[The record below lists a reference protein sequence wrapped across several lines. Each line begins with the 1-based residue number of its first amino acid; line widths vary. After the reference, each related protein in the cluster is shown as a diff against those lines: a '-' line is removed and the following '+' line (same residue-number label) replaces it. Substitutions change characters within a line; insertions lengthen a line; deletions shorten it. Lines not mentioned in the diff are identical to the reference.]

1 MRFFYMNKKKS
12 KRQRVH
18 NKLKK
23 EVKRKKQMNESRVKK
38 DLHSSGETDKEEQ
51 LLLDSS
57 PLFQGLGESQSP
69 LTLFNSS
76 PETMRE
82 ILSAVIDSYDLV
94 DEPEFE
100 DISIAFETIED
111 TLQEV
116 VQDLGLD
123 DEETEDLDDEGKI
136 DLHEQLITES
146 TKRLLTE
153 ELLEK
158 IKEAVRSLRLRYKAS
173 GHATNV
179 PKTSLI
185 QLILEK
191 KEFPELIPLIGLIQ
205 GVILKNFWAPC
216 AIMNSF
222 QEVQKRF
229 NFDLDKLEQAI
240 INGKIDFNE
249 IGQEMI
255 NIPGMKRYV
264 QEQNEEAFRQGILS
278 LYNYEINL
286 RIFTDEEL
294 SEARSIII
302 ETLRESDS
310 EEADK
315 EGDSDQTID
324 QIIIDQIRDFVNRF
338 MIQERIEDVLVKICA
353 KIKEEDTESSMLPF
367 LLYIKAILEKDPLG
381 EKTLLI
387 LTSALVGEI
396 QTQEE

>member
-1 MRFFYMNKKKS
+1 MKKKKS

-38 DLHSSGETDKEEQ
+38 DLPSSGEIDEEEQQ
-51 LLLDSS
+51 LLLDSL

-100 DISIAFETIED
+100 DISIAFETVEE

-185 QLILEK
+185 QFMLGK
-191 KEFPELIPLIGLIQ
+191 KEFPEVIPLIGLIQ

-229 NFDLDKLEQAI
+229 NFDLDKLGQAV

-255 NIPGMKRYV
+255 NIPGMKRYI

-302 ETLRESDS
+302 ETLRESDF

-324 QIIIDQIRDFVNRF
+324 QIVIDQIRDFVNRF

-387 LTSALVGEI
+387 LTSALAGEI
-396 QTQEE
+396 QAQEE